1 MKQFLIF
8 IFVLALSIS
17 GLILILSEMDEFEI
31 WTFIGVKIVGL
42 TALIVGYALAKYLD

>member
-8 IFVLALSIS
+8 ILALALSIS
-17 GLILILSEMDEFEI
+17 GLILVLSEMDEFEI

-42 TALIVGYALAKYLD
+42 AALTVGYWLTKYLD